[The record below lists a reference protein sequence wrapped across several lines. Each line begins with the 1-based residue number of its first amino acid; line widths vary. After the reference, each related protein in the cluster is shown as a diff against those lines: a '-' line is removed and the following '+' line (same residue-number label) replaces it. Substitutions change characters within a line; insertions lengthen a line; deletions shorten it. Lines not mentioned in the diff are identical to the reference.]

1 MVIKNK
7 IDSIRKNVG
16 YRLRSLKIANKNI
29 QNISFFIRGRAII
42 GFYII
47 TFGLLASGIVNALLE
62 GSAVNASLP
71 IIPGY
76 VLQSNAEII
85 LWGSYIFAGLF
96 GLQLINR
103 GTKQAV
109 KGRST
114 TGFIV
119 LGLVLLLIGLLIGFF
134 VYAVKGS

>member
-7 IDSIRKNVG
+7 IDSIRNNVG
-16 YRLRSLKIANKNI
+16 YRLRSLKVANKNI
-29 QNISFFIRGRAII
+29 QNISFFIRGKAII

-47 TFGLLASGIVNALLE
+47 AFGLLASGIVNALLE
-62 GSAVNASLP
+62 GSAVTASLP

>member
-7 IDSIRKNVG
+7 IDSIRNNVG

-29 QNISFFIRGRAII
+29 QGVSFFIRGRAII
-42 GFYII
+42 VFYIMA
-47 TFGLLASGIVNALLE
+47 FGLLASGIVNALLE
-62 GSAVNASLP
+62 GGSVSTSLP
-71 IIPGY
+71 ILPGFI
-76 VLQSNAEII
+76 LQSNAEVI

-114 TGFIV
+114 TGFITM
-119 LGLVLLLIGLLIGFF
+119 GLVLLLIGMLIGFF
-134 VYAVKGS
+134 VYTVKGR

>member
-7 IDSIRKNVG
+7 IDSISRNLS
-16 YRLRSLKIANKNI
+16 YRLRRLKIVNKTI
-29 QNISFFIRGRAII
+29 QGASFFIRGRATIV
-42 GFYII
+42 FYLIA
-47 TFGLLASGIVNALLE
+47 FGLLASGIVNALLE
-62 GSAVNASLP
+62 GGSISTSLP
-71 IIPGY
+71 ILPGY
-76 VLQSNAEII
+76 ILQSNAEVI

-114 TGFIV
+114 TGFITM
-119 LGLVLLLIGLLIGFF
+119 GLVLLLMGMLIGFF
-134 VYAVKGS
+134 VYAVKGN

>member
-7 IDSIRKNVG
+7 IDSIRNNVG
-16 YRLRSLKIANKNI
+16 YRLRSLKVANKNI

-47 TFGLLASGIVNALLE
+47 AFGLLASGIVNALLE

-119 LGLVLLLIGLLIGFF
+119 LGLVLLLMGLLIGFF

>member
-7 IDSIRKNVG
+7 IDSISRNLS
-16 YRLRSLKIANKNI
+16 YRLRSLKFANKNI
-29 QNISFFIRGRAII
+29 QGVSFFIRGRAII
-42 GFYII
+42 VFYIMA
-47 TFGLLASGIVNALLE
+47 FGLLASGIVNALLE
-62 GSAVNASLP
+62 GGSVSTSLP
-71 IIPGY
+71 ILPGFI
-76 VLQSNAEII
+76 LQSNAEVI

-114 TGFIV
+114 TGFITM
-119 LGLVLLLIGLLIGFF
+119 GLVLLLIGMLIGFF
-134 VYAVKGS
+134 VYTIKGS